1 MNLAT
6 EEIDA
11 DNGGAHY
18 ANKRLLSY
26 IYFPSTTEEGKE
38 GRSTS
43 EVSNV

>member
-6 EEIDA
+6 EEIDG

-26 IYFPSTTEEGKE
+26 VYIPSTTEEE
-38 GRSTS
+38 ISIL